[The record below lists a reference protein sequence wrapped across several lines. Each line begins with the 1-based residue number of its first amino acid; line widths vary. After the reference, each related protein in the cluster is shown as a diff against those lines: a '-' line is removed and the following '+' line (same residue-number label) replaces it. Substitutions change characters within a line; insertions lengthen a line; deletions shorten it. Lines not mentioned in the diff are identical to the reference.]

1 MKQKKTVHRV
11 VETKYH
17 VTYTIEEIREAL
29 HLPSNAVIF
38 VDVPGGGD
46 WSNTELLLDDAP
58 LQARFSE
65 REEKTT

>member
-1 MKQKKTVHRV
+1 MKQKKTVHKV
-11 VETKYH
+11 IETKYY

-29 HLPSNAVIF
+29 HLPENAVIF
-38 VDVPGGGD
+38 VKVPGGGD
-46 WSNTELLLDDAP
+46 WSNQELNLEDAP